1 MDSLSADAIAEEWL
15 LKWSSGKAVKDA
27 YSALDFELPRKQ
39 PDLCLAAILKVLER
53 IDTTRPN
60 EVLGVLA
67 AGPLEDLLSYNGD
80 HVVDQVDL
88 LARRDPSFRLLL
100 NGVWDSSIAPDVLSR
115 LAKYRGSRW

>member
-1 MDSLSADAIAEEWL
+1 M
-15 LKWSSGKAVKDA
+15 
-27 YSALDFELPRKQ
+27 
-39 PDLCLAAILKVLER
+39 
-53 IDTTRPN
+53 
-60 EVLGVLA
+60 LGVLA

-115 LAKYRGSRW
+115 LEKYRGSRW